1 MGIPKSPWL
10 SILSHDLILD
20 LGYPNEFR
28 KPQSPADL
36 VLQGAGRMSLA
47 RSQGP
52 TKRLG
57 WKRRHLGQRH
67 NEAVGTT
74 VAHRGSRTGNR
85 GSQLSMLPVSE
96 MGPPWRLLAS
106 KHHHDMSYLFRL

>member
-1 MGIPKSPWL
+1 
-10 SILSHDLILD
+10 
-20 LGYPNEFR
+20 
-28 KPQSPADL
+28 
-36 VLQGAGRMSLA
+36 MSLA
-47 RSQGP
+47 RSRRSQGP

-57 WKRRHLGQRH
+57 WKWRHLGQRH
-67 NEAVGTT
+67 NPSPWEPRWL
-74 VAHRGSRTGNR
+74 RGSRTGNR